1 MSDQLLV
8 DFELLARLFKEGGWS
23 ELRVKSGDVSL
34 LLSNDVNASLADQ
47 GDTQPVA
54 TPSPRTG
61 SPSSVQTAASAIPAH
76 ASPKAQADTA
86 DALWKAVAAP
96 NIGTFY
102 RSPKPGAAPFVEVGQ
117 HVTAQTEICLLEV
130 MKLFTSVNAGVD
142 GSIVQICANDAEL
155 VEGGQILFY
164 IQPD

>member
-8 DFELLARLFKEGGWS
+8 DFELLARLFKNGGWS

-34 LLSNDVNASLADQ
+34 LLSKNADACLD
-47 GDTQPVA
+47 DHCENQPVA
-54 TPSPRTG
+54 ALSRTISAG
-61 SPSSVQTAASAIPAH
+61 SVQPAASAEPTDVVPKAH
-76 ASPKAQADTA
+76 ANIV
-86 DALWKAVAAP
+86 DASWNAVTAP

-142 GSIVQICANDAEL
+142 GTVVQICASDAEL
-155 VEGGQILFY
+155 VEGGQILFF
-164 IQPD
+164 IQPH